1 MVMVGHITVPAIDDL
16 PADLSEKIV
25 TGELRNRLGYDG
37 VVITDSLG
45 MGAITNLYSSADAAV
60 MAVQA
65 GNDILLT
72 PDNFTESVL
81 GLEQAVTSG
90 SVTEERINE
99 SVKRI
104 LTLKKDF

>member
-1 MVMVGHITVPAIDDL
+1 
-16 PADLSEKIV
+16 
-25 TGELRNRLGYDG
+25 
-37 VVITDSLG
+37 
-45 MGAITNLYSSADAAV
+45 MGAISNIYNIADAAV

-72 PDNFTESVL
+72 PDNFTEAVSGV
-81 GLEQAVTSG
+81 EQAVANG
-90 SVTEERINE
+90 NITEERIDE